1 MQCNSNFNKRGRGRG
16 ATEAI
21 IYSLNPPKKNMNK
34 NIFRLSLV
42 LLDVTTKCKCVASHV
57 IGRYKVKVRFVLFDA
72 RSTYV

>member
-1 MQCNSNFNKRGRGRG
+1 
-16 ATEAI
+16 
-21 IYSLNPPKKNMNK
+21 MNK
-34 NIFRLSLV
+34 KIFRLSLV